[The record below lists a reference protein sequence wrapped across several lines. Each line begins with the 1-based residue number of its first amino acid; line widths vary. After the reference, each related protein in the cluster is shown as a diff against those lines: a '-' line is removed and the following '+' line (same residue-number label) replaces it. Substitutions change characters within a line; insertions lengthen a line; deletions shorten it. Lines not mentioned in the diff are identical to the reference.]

1 MLCLEEQP
9 LDLSLKSK
17 PFEKEI
23 NRNNG
28 EYNYNN
34 FNFEEFYR
42 TYLAISVRSWH
53 IEQNKG
59 TEVHDE
65 TLAPFP
71 SRLYHGPVSP
81 VSPPVKRKL
90 SGEFDNEAKKLKL
103 DTTKHDAKIN
113 RIIKRKKKEEISQIK
128 TSCDC
133 RFCYEDHIRKLR
145 VKSDVP
151 WSSI

>member
-23 NRNNG
+23 NRNSG
-28 EYNYNN
+28 EYSYNN

-42 TYLAISVRSWH
+42 TYLAISVRSWNIQQH
-53 IEQNKG
+53 QGQELPDKP
-59 TEVHDE
+59 
-65 TLAPFP
+65 LAPFP
-71 SRLYHGPVSP
+71 SRLYQSP

-103 DTTKHDAKIN
+103 ETAKHDAKIN
-113 RIIKRKKKEEISQIK
+113 KIIKRKKKEEISQIK

-133 RFCYEDHIRKLR
+133 RFCYEDHIKKLR

-151 WSSI
+151 WSII

>member
-17 PFEKEI
+17 PSEKET
-23 NRNNG
+23 NSHNG

-34 FNFEEFYR
+34 FDFEEFYR
-42 TYLAISVRSWH
+42 TYLAVSVRSWAIQQH
-53 IEQNKG
+53 HGKE
-59 TEVHDE
+59 THDNS
-65 TLAPFP
+65 LVPFP
-71 SRLYHGPVSP
+71 TRPFHRP

-90 SGEFDNEAKKLKL
+90 LGEFDNGNEAKKLKL
-103 DTTKHDAKIN
+103 DITKQDAKFN
-113 RIIKRKKKEEISQIK
+113 KMIKRKKKEEISQIK

-133 RFCYEDHIRKLR
+133 RFCYENHIKNLR

-151 WSSI
+151 WTVI

>member
-17 PFEKEI
+17 PSEKET
-23 NRNNG
+23 NSHNA

-34 FNFEEFYR
+34 FNFEEFYK
-42 TYLAISVRSWH
+42 TYIAVSVRSWAIQQH
-53 IEQNKG
+53 QGK
-59 TEVHDE
+59 EVPDNP
-65 TLAPFP
+65 PFP
-71 SRLYHGPVSP
+71 ARPYHRP

-90 SGEFDNEAKKLKL
+90 LGEFDNSNGNEAKKFKQ
-103 DTTKHDAKIN
+103 DSKIN
-113 RIIKRKKKEEISQIK
+113 KMIKRKKKEEISQIK

-133 RFCYEDHIRKLR
+133 RFCYENHIKNLR

-151 WSSI
+151 WTVI